1 MKIFGIICEYNPF
14 HNGHARQLEFCR
26 SNGADLIFCA
36 MSGDF
41 TQRGEPAVLEKRI
54 RAKHAVQSGA
64 DLVAELPLP
73 YAAAGAKDFAE
84 GGVKLLEK
92 MGCTHICFGSEC
104 GNISLLEKAAELID
118 SDSFNNSLKLHIKA
132 GKSYP
137 VSAELAGEEY
147 GGVLS
152 APNNILAV
160 EYLRALKSV
169 GSAMRPITL
178 TRNTDYC
185 SESLDSKACVAS
197 ASAIRKNLKNEA
209 LSEFVPPYVAEDL
222 NKSGKEITREY
233 GDFAHAFLNLCSKE
247 YLNGVEGVTEGLEN
261 RISAA
266 ACEKNFDAF
275 FNALKTKRYT
285 SSRLKRV
292 ILNAVLGVTKNFAEQ
307 CRKTSPP
314 LLLLAAKKDCKGLKT
329 LNPSFTEESS
339 EITQRIKELT
349 LCSERFFCAIRQIP
363 FSSLKK
369 LEKY

>member
-118 SDSFNNSLKLHIKA
+118 SDSFNNSLKLHVKA

-285 SSRLKRV
+285 CPLSSAASDVYKRQFS
-292 ILNAVLGVTKNFAEQ
+292 T
-307 CRKTSPP
+307 
-314 LLLLAAKKDCKGLKT
+314 
-329 LNPSFTEESS
+329 
-339 EITQRIKELT
+339 
-349 LCSERFFCAIRQIP
+349 P
-363 FSSLKK
+363 FS
-369 LEKY
+369 E

>member
-1 MKIFGIICEYNPF
+1 M
-14 HNGHARQLEFCR
+14 Q
-26 SNGADLIFCA
+26 
-36 MSGDF
+36 
-41 TQRGEPAVLEKRI
+41 
-54 RAKHAVQSGA
+54 
-64 DLVAELPLP
+64 
-73 YAAAGAKDFAE
+73 
-84 GGVKLLEK
+84 
-92 MGCTHICFGSEC
+92 
-104 GNISLLEKAAELID
+104 
-118 SDSFNNSLKLHIKA
+118 
-132 GKSYP
+132 
-137 VSAELAGEEY
+137 
-147 GGVLS
+147 
-152 APNNILAV
+152 
-160 EYLRALKSV
+160 
-169 GSAMRPITL
+169 PITL

-197 ASAIRKNLKNEA
+197 ASAIRKNLKSEA
-209 LSEFVPPYVAEDL
+209 LSGFVPPYVAEDL

-339 EITQRIKELT
+339 EIYRRIKELT

>member
-1 MKIFGIICEYNPF
+1 M
-14 HNGHARQLEFCR
+14 
-26 SNGADLIFCA
+26 
-36 MSGDF
+36 
-41 TQRGEPAVLEKRI
+41 
-54 RAKHAVQSGA
+54 
-64 DLVAELPLP
+64 
-73 YAAAGAKDFAE
+73 
-84 GGVKLLEK
+84 
-92 MGCTHICFGSEC
+92 
-104 GNISLLEKAAELID
+104 LEKAAELID
-118 SDSFNNSLKLHIKA
+118 SDSFNKSLKLHVKA

-147 GGVLS
+147 GGVLN

-169 GSAMRPITL
+169 GSTMQPITL

-209 LSEFVPPYVAEDL
+209 LSGFVPPYVAEDL

-339 EITQRIKELT
+339 EIYRRIKELT